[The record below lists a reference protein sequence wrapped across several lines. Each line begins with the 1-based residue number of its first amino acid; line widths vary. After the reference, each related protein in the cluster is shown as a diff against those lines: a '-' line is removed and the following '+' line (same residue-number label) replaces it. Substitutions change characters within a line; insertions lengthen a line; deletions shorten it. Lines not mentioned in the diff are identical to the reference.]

1 MGNGWVRDK
10 EEVKRDISY
19 LIQESLDAVWLW
31 EKMCM
36 CVCVL
41 NLIIRKFKQ
50 NIFQITRETSIGQNK
65 CGARCQKKK
74 KIKWKRIK
82 NEESNVIIEKITKQ
96 IACQTWI
103 QW

>member
-1 MGNGWVRDK
+1 MP
-10 EEVKRDISY
+10 
-19 LIQESLDAVWLW
+19 
-31 EKMCM
+31 
-36 CVCVL
+36 
-41 NLIIRKFKQ
+41 
-50 NIFQITRETSIGQNK
+50 
-65 CGARCQKKK
+65 KKK